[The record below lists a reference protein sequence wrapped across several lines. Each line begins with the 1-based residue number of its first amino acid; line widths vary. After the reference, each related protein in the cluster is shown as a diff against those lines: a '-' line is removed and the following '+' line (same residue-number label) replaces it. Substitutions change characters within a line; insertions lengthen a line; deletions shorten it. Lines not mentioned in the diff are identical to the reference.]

1 MINRYKDDERNNSTS
16 NESFHSSDK
25 KGVGI
30 FSVEK
35 STKRSSLKF
44 PGIGKTI
51 LGVLTGT
58 FGKKKG
64 DKEFISG
71 KGGDKDLYC
80 FKKKQL
86 LF

>member
-64 DKEFISG
+64 IKNLLVG
-71 KGGDKDLYC
+71 KAGTRTC
-80 FKKKQL
+80 II
-86 LF
+86 